1 MSIRGTLFSAYAEV
15 FPKDQLVM
23 AWVLAFLCLRRGV
36 STDSV
41 STLAKWILF
50 SAYAEVFL
58 FSAAAVAVTSP
69 FLCLRRGVSHAFSEK
84 KSETIFSL
92 PTQRC
97 FYPAESPSV
106 IAELFSAYAEVFLS
120 RDYCAYG
127 GSAFLCLRRGVSV
140 S

>member
-50 SAYAEVFL
+50 SADAEVFPAITVGTAFSAAFSLPTQRCFEKQSILRYLQPLFSAYAEVFPL
-58 FSAAAVAVTSP
+58 IRTPQSIRHT
-69 FLCLRRGVSHAFSEK
+69 FLCLRRGVSACSVEYCVCFR
-84 KSETIFSL
+84 FSL

-97 FYPAESPSV
+97 FS
-106 IAELFSAYAEVFLS
+106 
-120 RDYCAYG
+120 
-127 GSAFLCLRRGVSV
+127 
-140 S
+140 

>member
-50 SAYAEVFL
+50 SAYAEVFPSL
-58 FSAAAVAVTSP
+58 IFPALLHCP
-69 FLCLRRGVSHAFSEK
+69 FLCLRRGVSGIVGLSTLE
-84 KSETIFSL
+84 
-92 PTQRC
+92 
-97 FYPAESPSV
+97 YM
-106 IAELFSAYAEVFLS
+106 LFSAYAEVFP
-120 RDYCAYG
+120 
-127 GSAFLCLRRGVSV
+127 SARSGKDRV
-140 S
+140 